1 MASRARLWFASLAL
15 TLTLPWA
22 HASETVT
29 LASTEYPPY
38 YGSSLPQ
45 GGVIAEIARQ
55 AFKRTGYELRIEWDP
70 WARALKTAQEGSD
83 DTTNLRKLGAGRVDL
98 ILIDKGVAQ
107 YLLRTAVPELQSRLQ
122 WLEPAIETFPLYV
135 GFVKAAPRHERLLQA
150 FTRGLKEL
158 ERDGTLQRLVTE
170 AGL

>member
-1 MASRARLWFASLAL
+1 MG
-15 TLTLPWA
+15 TC
-22 HASETVT
+22 
-29 LASTEYPPY
+29 
-38 YGSSLPQ
+38 
-45 GGVIAEIARQ
+45 
-55 AFKRTGYELRIEWDP
+55 
-70 WARALKTAQEGSD
+70 
-83 DTTNLRKLGAGRVDL
+83 
-98 ILIDKGVAQ
+98 

-150 FTRGLKEL
+150 FNRGLKEL